1 MNRYLIICRLRW
13 PAVLLLTGVLALLD
27 QAHILDWG
35 KSWPLYL
42 ILFGVLALAER
53 AVMASQPPPV
63 NPMYPY
69 AEAYPVTGYGAAA
82 YPGTLSGAGS
92 GAVSADQP
100 AHTTT
105 FTGTDAGFHG
115 STGEKEEGR

>member
-1 MNRYLIICRLRW
+1 MNRYLMICRLRW

-27 QAHILDWG
+27 QANILEWG

-63 NPMYPY
+63 NPVYPY
-69 AEAYPVTGYGAAA
+69 AEAYPMAGYGAAT
-82 YPGTLSGAGS
+82 YPGT
-92 GAVSADQP
+92 VSSTVSPDQP
-100 AHTTT
+100 VHTTT
-105 FTGTDAGFHG
+105 FTGTDAGFHS